1 MKSGSLIPPAPFFFL
16 MIALA
21 LLGLLCFLTNYFFC
35 SSCVKNAIGNLI
47 GTELNVWIT
56 LGSIAILTIL
66 VVPIQENDI
75 FSSLCVISGFFHQH
89 FIVSRV

>member
-66 VVPIQENDI
+66 MVPIQENDI

-89 FIVSRV
+89 FIVFRV